1 MKTFLHIPILF
12 DKMNVYSP
20 ELYKDILEC
29 YNYETRNPTVYG
41 NVIHGKMEFTKSSEK
56 RRTDQQ
62 GDENHI

>member
-1 MKTFLHIPILF
+1 
-12 DKMNVYSP
+12 MNVYSP

-41 NVIHGKMEFTKSSEK
+41 NVICSEMEFTKSSEK

-62 GDENHI
+62 GDENYI